1 MGNSLSPP
9 PAHETRQKACERAPE
24 FGSAHRRRCTEF
36 GAPAPTRARV
46 FRSGWP
52 RWSPRTESPVL
63 AHLRPH
69 CCTPSLRSLKSV
81 VRRCNTRCSRGGRA
95 PLQMRARPY
104 FGAHAYHTPVLNRS
118 SLRAGIGPPELLRIP
133 LPHALL
139 ETGRRPSASHEAREK
154 SCLIMTLSLCEPA
167 DHKTRAVTATS
178 TQPGTLLMR
187 LRAIARAEEVHAAP
201 ALLSCSSV
209 RD

>member
-1 MGNSLSPP
+1 MLRVGQCRASGAVPQQQFTPCRCINHQVFYPQAMGNSLSPP

-139 ETGRRPSASHEAREK
+139 ETGRRPSAS
-154 SCLIMTLSLCEPA
+154 
-167 DHKTRAVTATS
+167 
-178 TQPGTLLMR
+178 
-187 LRAIARAEEVHAAP
+187 
-201 ALLSCSSV
+201 
-209 RD
+209 

>member
-1 MGNSLSPP
+1 MPCLKALFHSSNSLHAGAST
-9 PAHETRQKACERAPE
+9 TRFSTPRPWATRCHLPQRMKRAKKLVKELPNSVARI
-24 FGSAHRRRCTEF
+24 GADAPSSVHRRR
-36 GAPAPTRARV
+36 RALV
-46 FRSGWP
+46 FSDARWP
-52 RWSPRTESPVL
+52 RCSPRTESPVL

-139 ETGRRPSASHEAREK
+139 ETGRRPS
-154 SCLIMTLSLCEPA
+154 
-167 DHKTRAVTATS
+167 TS
-178 TQPGTLLMR
+178 
-187 LRAIARAEEVHAAP
+187 
-201 ALLSCSSV
+201 
-209 RD
+209 

>member
-1 MGNSLSPP
+1 M
-9 PAHETRQKACERAPE
+9 HRTRCIGADARSCFPTHGGRAARPEPKAPCLHI
-24 FGSAHRRRCTEF
+24 SALTV
-36 GAPAPTRARV
+36 A
-46 FRSGWP
+46 
-52 RWSPRTESPVL
+52 
-63 AHLRPH
+63 RPH
-69 CCTPSLRSLKSV
+69 CCSLKSV

-95 PLQMRARPY
+95 PLQMRACPD

-133 LPHALL
+133 LAHALL

-178 TQPGTLLMR
+178 TQAGTLLMR

>member
-1 MGNSLSPP
+1 MPQALFHSSNSLHAGAST
-9 PAHETRQKACERAPE
+9 TRFSTPRPWATRCHLPQRMKRAKKLVKELPNSVARI
-24 FGSAHRRRCTEF
+24 GADAPSSVHRRR
-36 GAPAPTRARV
+36 RALV
-46 FRSGWP
+46 FSDARWP
-52 RWSPRTESPVL
+52 RCSPRTESPVL

-139 ETGRRPSASHEAREK
+139 ETGRRPS
-154 SCLIMTLSLCEPA
+154 
-167 DHKTRAVTATS
+167 TS
-178 TQPGTLLMR
+178 
-187 LRAIARAEEVHAAP
+187 
-201 ALLSCSSV
+201 
-209 RD
+209 